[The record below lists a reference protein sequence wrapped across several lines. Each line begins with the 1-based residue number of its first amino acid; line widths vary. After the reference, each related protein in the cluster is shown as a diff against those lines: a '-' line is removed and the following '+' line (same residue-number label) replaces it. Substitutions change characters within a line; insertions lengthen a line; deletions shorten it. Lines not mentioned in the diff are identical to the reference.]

1 MPRSVWSLSLAGTAL
16 VSAGALVFAT
26 PAINANA
33 APAPM
38 PNLTVAS
45 PAIALLSNG
54 HGYGYGHDDHDDDD
68 DYYYGY
74 GYDDSHADGD
84 DDGHGWGGFGGI
96 GSFITD
102 FLANNQDEVLS
113 VTAMIPTFYLGP
125 VAVGNSLLANAY
137 YNGYE
142 GSATGVQGVLAYVTG
157 QFGAPQGDLVQTVV
171 LGLTSMVPQF
181 NIGPVAVGNSLLAT
195 AYFSGYNGSATG
207 LPGVI
212 SYVSDQLGLQAAPA
226 AAAVAAA
233 PVAESAAVAAASEP
247 VSVPRS
253 AASQAAPVA
262 EVAGGTASNDSDA
275 VVAAATGAVAE
286 EVSAVGAGKADPAGA
301 GRSAGRGAASAKG
314 GDTDGS
320 GKARA
325 ARAGWSARR

>member
-125 VAVGNSLLANAY
+125 LAAGNCVLANA
-137 YNGYE
+137 
-142 GSATGVQGVLAYVTG
+142 
-157 QFGAPQGDLVQTVV
+157 
-171 LGLTSMVPQF
+171 
-181 NIGPVAVGNSLLAT
+181 
-195 AYFSGYNGSATG
+195 
-207 LPGVI
+207 
-212 SYVSDQLGLQAAPA
+212 
-226 AAAVAAA
+226 
-233 PVAESAAVAAASEP
+233 
-247 VSVPRS
+247 
-253 AASQAAPVA
+253 
-262 EVAGGTASNDSDA
+262 
-275 VVAAATGAVAE
+275 
-286 EVSAVGAGKADPAGA
+286 
-301 GRSAGRGAASAKG
+301 
-314 GDTDGS
+314 
-320 GKARA
+320 
-325 ARAGWSARR
+325 